1 MEISR
6 SFKNSSCKIFLLS
19 SLSHFEKKISKMKF
33 KKNAVDAKI
42 YAYTVVRILLRK
54 IHESLGK
61 QLNYRSNRKI
71 IGKGYGIREKEI
83 LEKGESKGNRRGDK
97 KISEKEFLHTS
108 PNSFHSH

>member
-1 MEISR
+1 
-6 SFKNSSCKIFLLS
+6 
-19 SLSHFEKKISKMKF
+19 MKF
-33 KKNAVDAKI
+33 KKSAIDAKV
-42 YAYTVVRILLRK
+42 YAYIWGVRILLRK